1 MCVFR
6 KYEIGL
12 LGEKKE
18 RRTGILSIVENRKK
32 HHFIVMTVV
41 IGILCLL
48 KEVQYFLDM
57 MAKAVK

>member
-1 MCVFR
+1 MR
-6 KYEIGL
+6 LGL